1 MLSLIH
7 SYFIPSPEPQVSPDP
22 ADPTV
27 PSASADPADPTIP
40 SASSDLYDPILQTI
54 LDTLLLDTRIQ
65 SKYNLTIETSTE
77 NPNKNHTHTEYVEGS
92 STKRGRSSFHLLI
105 YPQRHINNTDPTV
118 YNPYVLDDPIDFFF
132 KLTIESNLQTRIFPS
147 KRTLRIHVFS
157 IEKDQ
162 TYLGLS
168 FSNEKYPWISR
179 EPNHTQTIS
188 LDDHATVDVPAIQL
202 YINQTYYT
210 IRTKLLNA
218 IPEVLDI
225 TQHYCANCKC
235 KLQGGGWNH
244 RNY

>member
-22 ADPTV
+22 IIPSASADPIDPTV
-27 PSASADPADPTIP
+27 PSASAD
-40 SASSDLYDPILQTI
+40 LYDPILQTI
-54 LDTLLLDTRIQ
+54 RDTLLLDTRIQ

-77 NPNKNHTHTEYVEGS
+77 SPNKNHIY
-92 STKRGRSSFHLLI
+92 LLI

-132 KLTIESNLQTRIFPS
+132 KLTIESNLQTRIFSS
-147 KRTLRIHVFS
+147 KRTLHIRVFS
-157 IEKDQ
+157 IEK
-162 TYLGLS
+162 THTNLGLY

-202 YINQTYYT
+202 YINQTYYH
-210 IRTKLLNA
+210 IRNKLLNA